1 MGSGVNKGLRMNFS
15 YSAVWDDTVRMLKAN
30 SSLLA
35 ALAGVFLFLPSLL
48 IAYFLPQQ
56 QVSADKAI
64 ANFISYMGTNIHWLI
79 LTRVVNMVGTLAM
92 LILLFQRAGVT
103 VGAAIGQSLRY
114 LPGYFLAS
122 AFSNLMIGAGLL
134 LFLIPG
140 LYLFGRLT
148 PLGPVLVG
156 EERRNPIDAIRR
168 SFQVTKGRGWAI
180 IGLVLIV
187 GIAGFILSFAVTAV
201 TGALLLLIA
210 GKGLGGFLLLILQSA
225 ATAALSTIL
234 VVLFAA
240 IYRSL
245 ASERSAAAPAAD

>member
-1 MGSGVNKGLRMNFS
+1 MNFS

-48 IAYFLPQQ
+48 IAYFLPQE
-56 QVSADKAI
+56 QVQPDKAV
-64 ANFISYMGTNIHWLI
+64 ANLIGYMATNIHWLI
-79 LTRVVNMVGTLAM
+79 LTRIVNMVGTLAM
-92 LILLFQRAGVT
+92 LILLFARGGVT
-103 VGAAIGQSLRY
+103 VGGAIGGSLRY

-122 AFSNLMIGAGLL
+122 VVANLMIGAGLL

-148 PLGPVLVG
+148 PLGPVVVA
-156 EERRNPIDAIRR
+156 EDRRGPIDAIKR
-168 SFQVTKGRGWAI
+168 SFQVTKGKGWAI
-180 IGLVLIV
+180 LGLVLIV
-187 GIAGFILSFAVTAV
+187 AIAGFILSFAVTAV
-201 TGALLLLIA
+201 VGAVLLLIA
-210 GKGLGGFLLLILQSA
+210 GKSLGGFLLLILQSA
-225 ATAALSTIL
+225 ATAALSTVL

-245 ASERSAAAPAAD
+245 AANPSAAPRAAD